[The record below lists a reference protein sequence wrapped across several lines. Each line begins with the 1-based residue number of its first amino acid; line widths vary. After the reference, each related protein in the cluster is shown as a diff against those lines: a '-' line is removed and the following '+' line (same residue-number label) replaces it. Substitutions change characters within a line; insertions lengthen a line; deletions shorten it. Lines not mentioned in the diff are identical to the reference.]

1 MKKPGRGR
9 VSSFGAA
16 SGAVSCR
23 RSDRGL
29 LRSLGGGLRGLDGG
43 VGQRLEVG
51 FGDVGGLLGG
61 LLHAFHRV
69 GGGGD
74 GRLHQG
80 GGGLGAGRGVL
91 DGAVDGAVELGLD
104 RGHLRFGDLAH
115 FGVGGGGDVVQV
127 AAVGGGLLG
136 GGLQQA
142 GLQGQQFLGIL
153 DAEAGG
159 GGGLHF
165 GHRGLGDLQV

>member
-1 MKKPGRGR
+1 MKNPAEAGFRGAR
-9 VSSFGAA
+9 ADE
-16 SGAVSCR
+16 SGS
-23 RSDRGL
+23 GL

-80 GGGLGAGRGVL
+80 GGGFGAGRGVL
-91 DGAVDGAVELGLD
+91 DGAVDGAVELGL
-104 RGHLRFGDLAH
+104 GGGDLRLGNLGD
-115 FGVGGGGDVVQV
+115 FGVGGRGDVVEV

-142 GLQGQQFLGIL
+142 
-153 DAEAGG
+153 
-159 GGGLHF
+159 
-165 GHRGLGDLQV
+165 